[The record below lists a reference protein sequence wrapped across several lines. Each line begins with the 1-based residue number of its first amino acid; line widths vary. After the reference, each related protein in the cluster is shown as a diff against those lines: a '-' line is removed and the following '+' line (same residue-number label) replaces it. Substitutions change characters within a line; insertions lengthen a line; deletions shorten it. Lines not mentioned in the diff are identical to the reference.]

1 MTPEQGKAI
10 LSILGLANEKG
21 KFAIAVGLALDET
34 RQTVLERG
42 MDEDW
47 FRLIDVT
54 PLTVAPTYCNRVFKL
69 TPTGEMIRN
78 QAREAAKE
86 LLYGSGK
93 A

>member
-1 MTPEQGKAI
+1 MPPDEAKAI

-21 KFAIAVGLALDET
+21 KFAVAIGIALDEM
-34 RQTVLERG
+34 RQTMLERG

-54 PLTVAPTYCNRVFKL
+54 PLAAAPTYFNRVFKL
-69 TPTGEMIRN
+69 TPTGEMMRN
-78 QAREAAKE
+78 RARDAAKE